1 MVLFY
6 ILDTSF
12 WGWQDTGKRDTL
24 EGQTNTLFGSKVVT
38 MNQSSAHLL
47 FDLPGRYR
55 IRVQG
60 QLNAGWSSRFSDMT
74 IVVRQPASQRPVTTL
89 TGEVR
94 DQATL
99 LGVLNALYDLGF
111 PLLKVERL
119 ADVGGDLRGVPPGPG
134 DDATYIQKGPH
145 A

>member
-1 MVLFY
+1 V
-6 ILDTSF
+6 
-12 WGWQDTGKRDTL
+12 
-24 EGQTNTLFGSKVVT
+24 
-38 MNQSSAHLL
+38 NQSSAHLL

-60 QLNAGWSSRFSDMT
+60 ALHASWSDRLSGMA
-74 IVVRQPASQRPVTTL
+74 IAVRQSVNQRPVTTL

-119 ADVGGDLRGVPPGPG
+119 ADLPTPANPSQGNVD
-134 DDATYIQKGPH
+134 Q
-145 A
+145 

>member
-1 MVLFY
+1 M
-6 ILDTSF
+6 S
-12 WGWQDTGKRDTL
+12 
-24 EGQTNTLFGSKVVT
+24 
-38 MNQSSAHLL
+38 QSARPFL

-60 QLNAGWSSRFSDMT
+60 QLSASWSSRLGAMEIT
-74 IVVRQPASQRPVTTL
+74 VRQPANHQPVTTL

-94 DQATL
+94 DQTAL
-99 LGVLNALYDLGF
+99 MSVLNALYDMGC

-119 ADVGGDLRGVPPGPG
+119 GTLPTAADLRAGE
-134 DDATYIQKGPH
+134 ARQSEQTH